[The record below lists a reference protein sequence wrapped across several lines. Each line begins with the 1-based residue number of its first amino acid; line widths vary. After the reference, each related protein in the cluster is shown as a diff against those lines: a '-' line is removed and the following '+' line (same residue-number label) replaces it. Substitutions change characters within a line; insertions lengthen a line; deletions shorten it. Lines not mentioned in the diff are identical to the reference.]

1 VSEVNPNRP
10 ILVHGLA
17 DLRAALSAASEL
29 GVAVRLLSAAG
40 AGCHAG
46 GGWFRALVEA
56 GRREHPGVRFT
67 AVLDCADRPGAALDA
82 LRAGVAD
89 VALAAPPDVL
99 ERVGAIAAV
108 LGARLHAPTRDGLD
122 LRGTRDPRG
131 ACRSWL
137 VS

>member
-1 VSEVNPNRP
+1 MSEVNPNRP
-10 ILVHGLA
+10 IIVHGLP
-17 DLRAALSAASEL
+17 DLRTALAAASEL
-29 GVAVRLLSAAG
+29 GVAVRLGSAAG

-56 GRREHPGVRFT
+56 GRREHPGVSFT

-82 LRAGVAD
+82 LRAGVED
-89 VALAAPPDVL
+89 VALAAPHEVL
-99 ERVGAIAAV
+99 ERVASIAAA
-108 LGARLHAPTRDGLD
+108 LGARLHPPVRGGLD
-122 LRGTRDPRG
+122 LRGVRDPRG